1 MTFIHRPNTGLNHRC
16 FLISNA
22 PKARAR
28 QESRDKLAQSI
39 LCIREEI
46 EGTVSTLSIDQWQDK
61 ELREWESAGLNQKTL
76 DFSRLLSTDPI
87 RLFPHIGQP
96 GFDPVWPG
104 SDIAYHVHRGTCQSA
119 RRSPKRIEQNTGLLG
134 KHVQISAMSLR
145 LASESPSMS
154 RWVMPRLAWPEP

>member
-1 MTFIHRPNTGLNHRC
+1 MTFIHRPNTGLSHRC

-39 LCIREEI
+39 LSIREEI
-46 EGTVSTLSIDQWQDK
+46 EGTVSALSIDQWQDK

-87 RLFPHIGQP
+87 RLFPHIGQLV
-96 GFDPVWPG
+96 FDPVWPG
-104 SDIAYHVHRGTCQSA
+104 SDIAYHEAA
-119 RRSPKRIEQNTGLLG
+119 RRSPKRIEQNIGLPG

-145 LASESPSMS
+145 LASESPSM
-154 RWVMPRLAWPEP
+154 